1 VAAASADGVVVQRNL
16 ILLNYHPASQSLG
29 TPPKQGG
36 EFCVSSPVNLAFRNK
51 DKTFSDRIRITVRIR
66 GACLI

>member
-1 VAAASADGVVVQRNL
+1 MVVQQNL

-36 EFCVSSPVNLAFRNK
+36 EFLFYLRNPRHLRLNHLT
-51 DKTFSDRIRITVRIR
+51 DPIQPS
-66 GACLI
+66 